1 MLSVMGHLPFVS
13 ASPLEVRETSLVSA
27 APTRSYNTSAPHTPF
42 SGTATTTG
50 ALTAISIG
58 SSITEAASV
67 APAETTYLSDGTLH
81 QAEPAPFDPAGGV
94 GTNGSIPVYNA
105 QSDFD
110 YESLVCT
117 NIPSPVFTKP

>member
-1 MLSVMGHLPFVS
+1 MLSMMGYLPFIS
-13 ASPLEVRETSLVSA
+13 ASPLEVRETSTVSA
-27 APTRSYNTSAPHTPF
+27 APTRSYNTSEPHTPF

-50 ALTAISIG
+50 ALTATSIG

-67 APAETTYLSDGTLH
+67 ASAETTYPSDGKLH
-81 QAEPAPFDPAGGV
+81 MAEPAPFDPAGGV

-110 YESLVCT
+110 FESLVCT
-117 NIPSPVFTKP
+117 NLLF